1 MLNFHKKKINST
13 TKELSTLSYQHNNL
27 NKFGCMEIKP
37 KVPGFLARV
46 YLNKSLF
53 NQAFIDKT
61 KEAKES
67 KKTDDNNLWWA
78 SRPIDLDWNTLEK
91 NAVELNNSCQEIVSN
106 ASKKNNLFFI
116 LASLDRPVSSGGAI
130 SDLHIDDN
138 INKSSIKSDD
148 KYSVQDLCY
157 VFANFSD
164 WKSRGSNP
172 SFPTNL
178 TIDKICTNSDMP
190 QNVTSQERN
199 ILVNYIQN
207 FAEQWNCET
216 IKFESGK
223 SNYGYDNGKKKVSVS
238 TKHFSDVPG
247 VCPTPKIPQR
257 SREDVK
263 PLKTPLKATDITA
276 GIESND
282 KEIITTLG
290 YNTPEPQVKPDAKKT
305 TPDPVKPDAKKTTP
319 DPVKP
324 DAKKTTPDPV
334 KPDAKKTNPDPVKP
348 DAKKTATKKPEAVKP
363 VPVKPA
369 TKKTAPPAVKP
380 ASAKKSLGTG
390 GSKRKNKKGKKR
402 SRKTRKKPQR
412 R

>member
-37 KVPGFLARV
+37 QVPGFLARV

-91 NAVELNNSCQEIVSN
+91 NAVELNNSCQEILSN

-130 SDLHIDDN
+130 TDLHIDDN

-164 WKSRGSNP
+164 WKSLGSNP

-178 TIDKICTNSDMP
+178 TLDKICTNSDMP

-216 IKFESGK
+216 INFESGK

-263 PLKTPLKATDITA
+263 PLKAKDITA
-276 GIESND
+276 GIESD
-282 KEIITTLG
+282 IS
-290 YNTPEPQVKPDAKKT
+290 KKT
-305 TPDPVKPDAKKTTP
+305 TPAPAPAAVKTATNKPEGVKPV
-319 DPVKP
+319 PV
-324 DAKKTTPDPV
+324 
-334 KPDAKKTNPDPVKP
+334 
-348 DAKKTATKKPEAVKP
+348 KTATKKPEGVK
-363 VPVKPA
+363 PVKPA

-402 SRKTRKKPQR
+402 SRKTRKKTQR